1 MAWGHLEATEWLV
14 VNTKVGIDDKDSNG
28 WTALHVAVSESHYDI
43 AKFLLAQ
50 GASPRILNNLGSSAL
65 DLAED
70 QVMRHLLSQGS
81 STQGLLLFP
90 PL

>member
-1 MAWGHLEATEWLV
+1 M
-14 VNTKVGIDDKDSNG
+14 NTKVGIDDKDSNG

-43 AKFLLAQ
+43 AKFLLVQ

-70 QVMRHLLSQGS
+70 QAMRQLLGQGS
-81 STQGLLLFP
+81 SAQGLFLSP
-90 PL
+90 PLCLMPCQ